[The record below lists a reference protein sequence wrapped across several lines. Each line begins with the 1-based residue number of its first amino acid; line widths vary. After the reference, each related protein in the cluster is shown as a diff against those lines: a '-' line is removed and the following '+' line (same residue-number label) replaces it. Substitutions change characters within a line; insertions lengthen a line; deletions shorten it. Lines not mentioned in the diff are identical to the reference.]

1 MKVIQ
6 RKAVKKKRENDTKN
20 RKQSIRRRRK
30 RNIGINIENYQKTPI
45 VTVIQDKSIQRRRGP
60 NDEIL
65 IIYTQRERNRQSHR
79 SSCMDSGKKKW
90 LERKKII
97 KY

>member
-6 RKAVKKKRENDTKN
+6 RKAVKKERENDTKN

-30 RNIGINIENYQKTPI
+30 RNIRINIENYQKTPI
-45 VTVIQDKSIQRRRGP
+45 VTAIQDKSIQRRRGP

-65 IIYTQRERNRQSHR
+65 II
-79 SSCMDSGKKKW
+79 
-90 LERKKII
+90 
-97 KY
+97 